1 MIARWLRHACLHA
14 ILPSLS
20 VIAPRAQ
27 WLPVAY
33 RATIGFEGIES
44 ADPRLKGVI
53 IRCKLVDIYMLL
65 IWVALRTSHPWGG
78 TLDGAVARWTVYFDV
93 HLCI

>member
-1 MIARWLRHACLHA
+1 MIARWFRHACLHA

-33 RATIGFEGIES
+33 RAAIGFEGIEC

-53 IRCKLVDIYMLL
+53 IRRKLVDIYMLL
-65 IWVALRTSHPWGG
+65 IWVHLRTPHPWGS
-78 TLDGAVARWTVYFDV
+78 TLDGAVA
-93 HLCI
+93 